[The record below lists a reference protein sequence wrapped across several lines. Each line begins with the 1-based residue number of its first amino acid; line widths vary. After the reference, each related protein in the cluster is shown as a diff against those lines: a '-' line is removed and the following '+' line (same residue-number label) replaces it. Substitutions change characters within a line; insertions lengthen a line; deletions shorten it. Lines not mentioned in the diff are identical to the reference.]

1 MTSPRHH
8 LHAPIWRQSAWPT
21 ALAGATL
28 ALVLA
33 ACASTPPP
41 TGQLAVASAALTH
54 AAGAGATEAAPA
66 EMASARQKLD
76 RANAALAARDNDLAL
91 SLAQQAQVDAQLA
104 EAKAHAGKA
113 GQAASAVND
122 ASRALAEEL
131 ARKTQ

>member
-1 MTSPRHH
+1 MTT
-8 LHAPIWRQSAWPT
+8 LRQHCHTASGRRSARPA
-21 ALAGATL
+21 ALAAATL
-28 ALVLA
+28 ALLLA

-41 TGQLAVASAALTH
+41 TEQMAVARAALTH

-76 RANAALAARDNDLAL
+76 RANAALAAKDNGLAL

-113 GQAASAVND
+113 GKAETAVTE